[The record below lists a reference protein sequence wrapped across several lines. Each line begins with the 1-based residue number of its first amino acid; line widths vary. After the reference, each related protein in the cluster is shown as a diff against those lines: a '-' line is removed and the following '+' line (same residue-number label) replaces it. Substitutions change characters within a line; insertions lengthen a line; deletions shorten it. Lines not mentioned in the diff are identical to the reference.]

1 MNAEAIISIDAGVDY
16 LDRWPAARE
25 TCEAEEGAWIYR
37 RLARMRYQFMGGMLF
52 STLPPAALSYLGGG
66 ATGDVAN
73 SFVASFIAFSV
84 GFIFFRKLTAHPGV
98 RAIGFIMPS
107 FAAAYGLLFGL
118 FVLVGLEFSQIY
130 MIMSFVLAVA
140 WFLCVFILGRR
151 GRKLSLAIVPGGAAD
166 RMRKIPFV
174 DWRVL
179 ASAEALANASGPVV
193 ADLRADLSPEWER
206 AIADAALQ
214 GRPVYHFKQLEE
226 SLTGRVNVEH
236 LSENP
241 CGSLTP
247 SLIYMSAKR
256 YVDFLLGASALI
268 VLAPVLAAIALAI
281 RLETP
286 GPAIFRQ
293 TRIGLGGEAFTML
306 KFRSMR
312 EATPAER
319 ADPELALRHDE
330 SRITQVGKFLRS
342 TRLDELPQI
351 MNILRGEMS
360 WIGPRPEA
368 VALSRLY
375 EAKVPFYRYRHIVR
389 PGVTGWAQVNQGH
402 VVGVESAEQ
411 KLQFD
416 FFYVKHFSFWLDM
429 LVFMRTARVILTG
442 NGAR

>member
-1 MNAEAIISIDAGVDY
+1 MNAEAMTTLDAGVEY

-25 TCEAEEGAWIYR
+25 LRGPEDGARLYR

-52 STLPPAALSYLGGG
+52 STLPPAALSYVGGG
-66 ATGDVAN
+66 APGEVAK
-73 SFVASFIAFSV
+73 SFLASFLAFSV

-118 FVLVGLEFSQIY
+118 FVLVGLEFSQVY
-130 MIMSFVLAVA
+130 MIMSLVLAVA
-140 WFLCVFILGRR
+140 WFLCVFILARR
-151 GRKLSLAIVPGGAAD
+151 GRQPSLAIVPGGAAE
-166 RMRKIPFV
+166 RMRQIPGV
-174 DWRVL
+174 NWGGL
-179 ASAEALANASGPVV
+179 PSAAALGGAAGPVV

-256 YVDFLLGASALI
+256 YVDFALGAGAI
-268 VLAPVLAAIALAI
+268 VILAPFMALIALAI

-293 TRIGLGGEAFTML
+293 TRIGLGGQPFTML

-312 EATPAER
+312 EATAAER
-319 ADPELALRHDE
+319 ADPDLALRHDE
-330 SRITQVGKFLRS
+330 TRVTRLGGFLRGA
-342 TRLDELPQI
+342 RLDELPQI
-351 MNILRGEMS
+351 INILRGEMS

-368 VALSRLY
+368 IALSRLY

-416 FFYVKHFSFWLDM
+416 FFYVKHFSLWLDM